1 MIFDVFNGDADGICA
16 LQQLRL
22 ADPLESALV
31 TGIKRDIKL
40 LEKITPEP
48 GDSVTVLDVSME
60 KNKAALIQMLEKG
73 ISVTYFDHHIAGDIP
88 EYPNLDVHIDT
99 APNVCTSLLVNGYL
113 KGKFLA
119 WAVTGA
125 FGDNLYDSAI
135 RAAKPLALSQ
145 NELDALRE
153 LGTCINYN
161 GYGASIDDLFYAP
174 DDLFRKVHP
183 YENPLDFIAADP
195 AFEVLKNGYADDLNQ
210 AGTLKPEIEEQ
221 SVAMFV
227 MPDEKWARRISGVFA
242 NQLAREHPARA
253 HALLTEKPDGSFLV
267 SVRSPLENK
276 AGADKLCSQ
285 FPTGGGRQAAAGINQ
300 LESASLESFVN
311 AFRATYSAA

>member
-73 ISVTYFDHHIAGDIP
+73 ISVTYFDHHMAGDIP

-145 NELDALRE
+145 IELDALRE

>member
-22 ADPLESALV
+22 ANPVESTLV

-60 KNKAALIQMLEKG
+60 KNKAALIQMLEMG
-73 ISVTYFDHHIAGDIP
+73 ISVTYFDHHMAGDIP